1 MRSGQKPWDAG
12 VTALP
17 VFLAAGAVAVIA
29 ILVVLIAALSGPEP
43 SSPTAVPGIGTNV
56 TNNSDIVNPVNVTN
70 VPGVTPM
77 PTPRPLRIVVG
88 EGVGP
93 TPVPTQ
99 DPNSD
104 MIVDQDL
111 DKTSRHIA
119 YAFQPNVSGL
129 TDMTVEWAIPQRPL
143 FDGGP
148 KHTVFLWTGLQL
160 GNTGLIQCVLEWD
173 HDHTG
178 KYWTLACWVVNAKD
192 QTYDVSRRIDAY
204 PGDRI
209 KAEMRYETDL
219 ANPGRK
225 VWHLIITDET
235 HEVTTELIDSD
246 GAVDT
251 NQDLIVFGGVL
262 EGIGPVTDGDDLPG
276 DVTFENI
283 VYKDEN
289 GNVLPIY
296 LTGCVDP
303 RFGHVAVEY
312 NDGPAGSPIT
322 IYTNYSR

>member
-1 MRSGQKPWDAG
+1 MRSGQEPWNEG

-29 ILVVLIAALSGPEP
+29 ILVVLIAALSGPGTSP
-43 SSPTAVPGIGTNV
+43 PTAIPGIGTNV
-56 TNNSDIVNPVNVTN
+56 TNNSDIINPVNVTS
-70 VPGVTPM
+70 VSSVTPV

-88 EGVGP
+88 EGVDP

-104 MIVDQDL
+104 LIVDQDL
-111 DKTSRHIA
+111 DKTPHDIA
-119 YAFQPNVSGL
+119 YAFQPNVSGIA
-129 TDMTVEWAIPQRPL
+129 DMTVEWTIPQRPL

-148 KHTVFLWTGLQL
+148 KHTVFLWTGIQQ
-160 GNTGLIQCVLEWD
+160 GSSGLIQCVLEWD

-178 KYWTLACWVVNAKD
+178 KYWTLACWIVNAKD

-225 VWHLIITDET
+225 VWHLILTDET

-262 EGIGPVTDGDDLPG
+262 EGIGPVSEGDDLPG

-312 NDGPAGSPIT
+312 NDGPAGSPI
-322 IYTNYSR
+322 IIHTNYSR

>member
-1 MRSGQKPWDAG
+1 MRSGQEPGNAG

-17 VFLAAGAVAVIA
+17 VFLAVGAIAVIA
-29 ILVVLIAALSGPEP
+29 ILVVLIAALSSPETTP
-43 SSPTAVPGIGTNV
+43 ATAIPGIGTNV
-56 TNNSDIVNPVNVTN
+56 TNASTINDPMNVPNVTE
-70 VPGVTPM
+70 VTPT
-77 PTPRPLRIVVG
+77 PSPRPYRIVVG
-88 EGVGP
+88 EGVDP

-104 MIVDQDL
+104 IIVDQDL
-111 DKTSRHIA
+111 DKTPHSIA
-119 YAFQPNVSGL
+119 YAYQSNVTGL
-129 TDMTVEWAIPQRPL
+129 ADMTIEWAIPQRPL
-143 FDGGP
+143 YDGGP
-148 KHTVFLWTGLQL
+148 KHTIFLRTGIQQ
-160 GNTGLIQCVLEWD
+160 GSSGPIQCVLEWD

-192 QTYDVSRRIDAY
+192 QSYDVSRRIDAW

-219 ANPGRK
+219 SNPGQK
-225 VWHLIITDET
+225 VWHLILTDET

-251 NQDLIVFGGVL
+251 NKDLIVFGGVL
-262 EGIGPVTDGDDLPG
+262 EGIGPVSEGDDLPG

-283 VYKDEN
+283 VYKDES
-289 GNVLPIY
+289 GKVIPVY
-296 LTGCVDP
+296 LTGMVDK

-312 NDGPAGSPIT
+312 NDGPGGSHIT
-322 IYTNYSR
+322 IHTNYSR

>member
-1 MRSGQKPWDAG
+1 MTNTSD
-12 VTALP
+12 
-17 VFLAAGAVAVIA
+17 VI
-29 ILVVLIAALSGPEP
+29 
-43 SSPTAVPGIGTNV
+43 
-56 TNNSDIVNPVNVTN
+56 NPVNVTN
-70 VPGVTPM
+70 VTDVTPT
-77 PTPRPLRIVVG
+77 PSPRPYRIVVG
-88 EGVGP
+88 EGIDP

-99 DPNSD
+99 DQNSD
-104 MIVDQDL
+104 LIVDQEL
-111 DKTSRHIA
+111 DKTPHDIA
-119 YAFQPNVSGL
+119 YAFQSNVSGL
-129 TDMTVEWAIPQRPL
+129 ADMTVEWAIPQRPHY
-143 FDGGP
+143 DGSP
-148 KHTVFLWTGLQL
+148 KHTVFLWTGIQQ

-209 KAEMRYETDL
+209 KAEVRYETDL

-225 VWHLIITDET
+225 VWHLVITDET

-246 GAVDT
+246 GAIDT

-262 EGIGPVTDGDDLPG
+262 EGIGPVTEGDDLPG

-283 VYKDEN
+283 VYKDQD
-289 GNVLPIY
+289 GKVLPIY
-296 LTGCVDP
+296 LTGSVDP